1 MQPLLVTVLLAVAI
15 VLSVRTEAG
24 TSYPYQSCF
33 EVASRMHDVPLDVLL
48 AVAAAESAWNP
59 DARSHANAHGI
70 MQIQW
75 PGTARHLGVTR
86 VSELYNPCLNIELGA
101 RYLRELLD
109 RSGGDLER
117 ALASYNYGPSR
128 IEGVA
133 VLPAGASRY
142 VAAVS
147 GQRRRIL
154 GAAAAAAAADA
165 DDDAAAPAAAT
176 APGAV
181 MRFDHLARA
190 RRFAAA
196 LNEQVS
202 SAEFRWRETGAGYA
216 VSMHVAESGLSF
228 GDRMLLQNLGWP
240 QPEPAP

>member
-1 MQPLLVTVLLAVAI
+1 VTHPLLVTVLLAVA
-15 VLSVRTEAG
+15 VFASVRAEAG
-24 TSYPYQSCF
+24 PRYPYQSCF
-33 EVASRMHDVPLDVLL
+33 EIASRMHDVSLDVLL
-48 AVAAAESAWNP
+48 AVAAAESAWDP

-109 RSGGDLER
+109 RNGGDLER
-117 ALASYNYGPSR
+117 ALAAYNYGPSR

-154 GAAAAAAAADA
+154 ADAAAASP
-165 DDDAAAPAAAT
+165 APAAT
-176 APGAV
+176 VPGAV
-181 MRFDHLARA
+181 MRFDHAARA
-190 RRFAAA
+190 RRFAAT
-196 LNEQVS
+196 LNARVS
-202 SAEFRWRETGAGYA
+202 SAEFRWRETGDGYA
-216 VSMHVAESGLSF
+216 VSMHVADGGLSF
-228 GDRMLLQNLGWP
+228 GDRLLLQNLGWP
-240 QPEPAP
+240 QPETAP